1 MIKLFSFL
9 AGKKRAAASSPPRSD
24 RPTVAPSASSAQV
37 KASSM
42 PSQYD
47 PQLAI
52 LLAGLCEQ
60 TYIQYGNGPPPA
72 NNGKITVPQGYTQVA
87 SFTAPEIPDIELSMQ
102 SSRLHPLSSVDW
114 AQLRSSAELRARFA
128 AFRDVYF
135 GFALTSA
142 NYNIIALRGTR
153 TQFEWAI
160 DASLPQV
167 PVPLVWYHHQK
178 FELARVHLGFL
189 VLFALLADQILEAA
203 KGFKSSL
210 PCLVTGHS
218 LGAALAV
225 LTSPTVDLL
234 TANNDV
240 RMYNFAGPR
249 VGNPAFAGAYSEF
262 VAQSYRVV
270 NLTDV
275 VPFLPPTQIFGW
287 NYAHVGE
294 EWSFLNQSGN
304 VTYNHGLVT
313 ANNYTAAV
321 NQQVPT
327 NAPRTYPVTGL
338 GNSPAA

>member
-60 TYIQYGNGPPPA
+60 TYIQYGNGPPPPTTA
-72 NNGKITVPQGYTQVA
+72 RSRFPRATPRSPPSPLRDSRHRAVDAVFALASVEQRRLGTVTPRVR
-87 SFTAPEIPDIELSMQ
+87 SF
-102 SSRLHPLSSVDW
+102 
-114 AQLRSSAELRARFA
+114 ARFA

-178 FELARVHLGFL
+178 FELARSPRLSCAVC
-189 VLFALLADQILEAA
+189 AA
-203 KGFKSSL
+203 GGPDPRGRQGL
-210 PCLVTGHS
+210 RPPCRAS
-218 LGAALAV
+218 
-225 LTSPTVDLL
+225 
-234 TANNDV
+234 
-240 RMYNFAGPR
+240 
-249 VGNPAFAGAYSEF
+249 
-262 VAQSYRVV
+262 
-270 NLTDV
+270 
-275 VPFLPPTQIFGW
+275 
-287 NYAHVGE
+287 
-294 EWSFLNQSGN
+294 
-304 VTYNHGLVT
+304 
-313 ANNYTAAV
+313 
-321 NQQVPT
+321 
-327 NAPRTYPVTGL
+327 
-338 GNSPAA
+338 